1 MREINAMTLAHAQ
14 IEKTNL
20 LPITQLLLQ
29 FSFLQVFD
37 FLTTVAFLVNGI
49 GEANPLVRNMM
60 TLCPNPLIGL
70 GLAKL
75 IAVALAVFCW
85 RQDRLRLLTRANLFF
100 SVIVTWNLLALILGT
115 AKLGR

>member
-1 MREINAMTLAHAQ
+1 MTLAHAQ
-14 IEKTNL
+14 PGPTNV

-49 GEANPLVRNMM
+49 GEANPLVRNLM
-60 TLCPNPLIGL
+60 TLSPNPLVGL

-75 IAVALAVFCW
+75 LAVALALYCW

-100 SVIVTWNLLALILGT
+100 SVIVTWNLAALILGT
-115 AKLGR
+115 ARLAH